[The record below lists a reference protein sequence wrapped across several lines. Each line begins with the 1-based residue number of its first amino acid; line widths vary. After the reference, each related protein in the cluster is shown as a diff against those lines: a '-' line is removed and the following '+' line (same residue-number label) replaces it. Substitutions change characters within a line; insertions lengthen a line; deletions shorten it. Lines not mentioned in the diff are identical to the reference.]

1 MFTCKVCNFMEW
13 QCSCCSCCSI
23 QLYISKGL
31 YIITTYISTCTY
43 VYISYVH
50 AYICALC
57 TYVMYLMYME
67 VYIYVPTIVTVH
79 YIMYGQV
86 RPQFPEMR
94 LLLLTL
100 LASPV
105 CEYHSQ
111 G

>member
-50 AYICALC
+50 AYMCLMYICYVPYVHGGIYICA
-57 TYVMYLMYME
+57 YNRNRSPY
-67 VYIYVPTIVTVH
+67 
-79 YIMYGQV
+79 QV
-86 RPQFPEMR
+86 RTGKAAVP
-94 LLLLTL
+94 
-100 LASPV
+100 
-105 CEYHSQ
+105 
-111 G
+111 